1 MSVDPNSVANSPVN
15 EVVVIPPGATKFD
28 ANGKTYYLQTTL
40 SMGRYQSFKKMEME
54 LGFNLNFK
62 TLADKLIAA
71 YSAAN
76 DNRFA
81 DTVVAL
87 KQTMDGI
94 ALFNENRYGIAQYV
108 STLFINTLEEDK
120 SKWDKALAE
129 SKLQDW
135 ENIDSAFF
143 LSFALAQVR
152 SFPEKLEEITRMIQK
167 AGDVKVR
174 MEEFIED

>member
-1 MSVDPNSVANSPVN
+1 MSVDTNSVGDSPVN
-15 EVVVIPPGATKFD
+15 EVVVIPTGATKFE

-40 SMGRYQSFKKMEME
+40 SMGRYQHFKRMEVEM
-54 LGFNLNFK
+54 GFNLNFR
-62 TLADKLIAA
+62 TIADKLIGA
-71 YSAAN
+71 YNAAN
-76 DNRFA
+76 DSRFA

-87 KQTMDGI
+87 KQTLDGI
-94 ALFNENRYGIAQYV
+94 TLFNENRYGIAQYV

-129 SKLQDW
+129 SKLKDW
-135 ENIDSAFF
+135 ENIDSGFF

-167 AGDVKVR
+167 AGDVKVK
-174 MEEFIED
+174 MEEFTED